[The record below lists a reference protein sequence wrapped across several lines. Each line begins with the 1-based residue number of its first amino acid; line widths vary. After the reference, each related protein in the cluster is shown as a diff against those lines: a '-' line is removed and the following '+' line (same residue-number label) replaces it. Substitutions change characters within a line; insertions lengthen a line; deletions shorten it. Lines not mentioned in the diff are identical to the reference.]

1 MEQPMKKKF
10 KKIFLSIAGNKY
22 LLVLS
27 IFAVW
32 LIFFDTNNLI
42 VRSRLLKES
51 RQLKNDCE
59 YYRQRIINDSTRLS
73 ELMKDAESLEKFARE
88 QYLMKR
94 DNEDIFVIE

>member
-1 MEQPMKKKF
+1 MSRKLKN
-10 KKIFLSIAGNKY
+10 ILLSVIGNKY

-27 IFAVW
+27 IFTVW
-32 LIFFDTNNLI
+32 LLFFDTHNLV
-42 VRSRLLKES
+42 VRKGLLRES

-59 YYRQRIINDSTRLS
+59 YYRQRIVNDSSRLS

>member
-32 LIFFDTNNLI
+32 LIFFDTNNLV

-51 RQLKNDCE
+51 HQLKNDCE

>member
-1 MEQPMKKKF
+1 MQKNIE
-10 KKIFLSIAGNKY
+10 KILLPVIRNKY
-22 LLVLS
+22 LLVLV

-32 LIFFDTNNLI
+32 LVFFDVNNLV
-42 VRSRLLKES
+42 VRSRLLKEA
-51 RQLKNDCE
+51 RQLRNDCE

-94 DNEDIFVIE
+94 DNEDIFVIMGK

>member
-1 MEQPMKKKF
+1 MKKKF
-10 KKIFLSIAGNKY
+10 KKIFLSIAANKY

-27 IFAVW
+27 IFTVW
-32 LIFFDTNNLI
+32 LIFFDNNNLV

-51 RQLKNDCE
+51 RQLKNDCG
-59 YYRQRIINDSTRLS
+59 YYRERIINDSTRLS